1 MSKIT
6 TILIVDDDQDD
17 QEMLREAIAEV
28 ASQVRCL
35 SASNGEE
42 ALRLLSI
49 PEARRPDLIFLD
61 LNMPRMNGLAF
72 LQHREQLAP
81 LADIPVVIYSTSKRP
96 EDVAETR
103 RLGAREFITKPD
115 SFEGIVRVVKGLL
128 VGETLRG

>member
-28 ASQVRCL
+28 AGPVRCL
-35 SASNGEE
+35 SAANGEE
-42 ALRLLSI
+42 ALRLLTI
-49 PEARRPDLIFLD
+49 PEARLPDLIFLD
-61 LNMPRMNGLAF
+61 MNMPRMGGLAF
-72 LQHREQLAP
+72 LQKRAQFTP

-96 EDVAETR
+96 EDEAETR
-103 RLGAREFITKPD
+103 RLGARDFITKPD

-128 VGETLRG
+128 VGETKQM